1 MARTARKVQQLV
13 QEGEEMEDALRTVH
27 SVAQSNG
34 GSVAWEDVDD
44 DLTSGQWGRIIETGL
59 LESNDDGG
67 FDLTDPDGV
76 DEALNGDA
84 DAEVVDLDF
93 SDIPEIGEEAEEAAS
108 WSQWD
113 KLAAVGAVMMMVGY
127 YFDPVQNAVGG
138 ALDLALGPLLNVLP
152 FYLVIFSVALLTGL
166 YSSLLMANLMDQE
179 TMSVYQERMSA
190 IQDKRK
196 EAKERGDDEAV
207 ERIQEKQMDM
217 MGDQLG
223 MMKSQF
229 RPMVWVMLLTIPVF
243 LWLWWTIGQGGI
255 GVENGHDMILPIA
268 GGVDWN
274 DGLLGPMRAWI
285 VWYIGCSFGFGQIL
299 RKTLNIRASP
309 S

>member
-1 MARTARKVQQLV
+1 MARTARKVHELV
-13 QEGEEMEDALRTVH
+13 EEGEDMEDALRTVH
-27 SVAQSNG
+27 SVAEANG
-34 GSVAWEDVDD
+34 GAVAWEDVDD

-59 LESNDDGG
+59 LESADGDG
-67 FDLTDPDGV
+67 FELNDPDGV
-76 DEALNGDA
+76 DAALNGDA

-93 SDIPEIGEEAEEAAS
+93 SDIPEIDEEAEEAAS

-179 TMSVYQERMSA
+179 TMSVYQDRMSA

-196 EAKERGDDEAV
+196 EAKDRGDDEAV
-207 ERIQEKQMDM
+207 ERIQEKQMEM

-243 LWLWWTIGQGGI
+243 LWLWWTIDQGGV
-255 GVENGHDMILPIA
+255 GVENGPDMYMPLV
-268 GGVDWN
+268 GGIDWN
-274 DGLLGPMRAWI
+274 DGVIGPMRAWI
-285 VWYIGCSFGFGQIL
+285 IWYIGCSFGFGQIL

>member
-1 MARTARKVQQLV
+1 MARTERKVAELV
-13 QEGEEMEDALRTVH
+13 EEGEDMEDALRTVH
-27 SVAQSNG
+27 SVADANG
-34 GSVAWEDVDD
+34 GSVTWEDVDD

-59 LESNDDGG
+59 LESADGDG
-67 FDLTDPDGV
+67 FELSDPDGV
-76 DEALNGDA
+76 LVALDGDPEA
-84 DAEVVDLDF
+84 ESVSLDF
-93 SDIPEIGEEAEEAAS
+93 SDIPEIDEETEQAAS

-113 KLAAVGAVMMMVGY
+113 KIAAGGAVLMMVGY

-138 ALDLALGPLLNVLP
+138 ALDLALGPLLDVLP
-152 FYLVIFSVALLTGL
+152 FYLVIFTVALLTGL

-179 TMSVYQERMSA
+179 ALSVYQDRMNA
-190 IQDKRK
+190 IQEKRK
-196 EAKERGDDEAV
+196 EAKDRGDDEAV
-207 ERIQEKQMDM
+207 EEIQEKQMEM

-243 LWLWWTIGQGGI
+243 LWLWWTIGQGAVGTE
-255 GVENGHDMILPIA
+255 GQADMIMPLV
-268 GGVDWN
+268 GGVNWN
-274 DGLLGPMRAWI
+274 EGILGPMRAWI
-285 VWYIGCSFGFGQIL
+285 LWYIGCSFGFGQIL

>member
-1 MARTARKVQQLV
+1 MARTARKVQELV
-13 QEGEEMEDALRTVH
+13 AEGEDMEDALRTVH
-27 SVAQSNG
+27 SVATSNG
-34 GSVAWEDVDD
+34 GSVTWEDVDG

-59 LESNDDGG
+59 LESADDG
-67 FDLTDPDGV
+67 FELTDPDGISA
-76 DEALNGDA
+76 ALDGDA
-84 DAEVVDLDF
+84 DAEPMDLDF

-127 YFDPVQNAVGG
+127 YFDPVQNVVGG
-138 ALDLALGPLLNVLP
+138 AIDLALGPLLDVLP
-152 FYLVIFSVALLTGL
+152 FYLVIFAVALLTGL

-179 TMSVYQERMSA
+179 TMSVYQDRMSA
-190 IQDKRK
+190 IQEKRK
-196 EAKERGDDEAV
+196 EAKDRGDDDAV
-207 ERIQEKQMDM
+207 EQIQEKQMEM

-243 LWLWWTIGQGGI
+243 LWLWWTIGQGAVGTE
-255 GVENGHDMILPIA
+255 GQPDMIMPLA
-268 GGVDWN
+268 GGVNWN
-274 DGLLGPMRAWI
+274 EGLLGPMRAWI
-285 VWYIGCSFGFGQIL
+285 IWYIGCSFGFGQIL

>member
-1 MARTARKVQQLV
+1 MARTARKVQELV
-13 QEGEEMEDALRTVH
+13 EEGEDMEDALRTVH
-27 SVAQSNG
+27 SVAAANG
-34 GSVAWEDVDD
+34 GSVTWEDVDD

-59 LESNDDGG
+59 LQSANGDG
-67 FDLTDPDGV
+67 FELSDPEGV
-76 DEALNGDA
+76 AAALDGDA
-84 DAEVVDLDF
+84 DAEPMDLDF
-93 SDIPEIGEEAEEAAS
+93 SDIPEIDEEAEEAAS

-138 ALDLALGPLLNVLP
+138 ALDLALGPLLEVLP
-152 FYLVIFSVALLTGL
+152 FYLVIFTVALLTGL

-179 TMSVYQERMSA
+179 TLSVYQDRMSA

-196 EAKERGDDEAV
+196 EAKERDDDEAV
-207 ERIQEKQMDM
+207 EKIQEKQMEM

-243 LWLWWTIGQGGI
+243 LWMWWTIGQGAVGAEE
-255 GVENGHDMILPIA
+255 GPDMVMPLV
-268 GGVDWN
+268 GGVNWN
-274 DGLLGPMRAWI
+274 EGIVGPMRAWI
-285 VWYIGCSFGFGQIL
+285 LWYIGCSFGFGQIL